1 MQTPTA
7 AKPMILEAKLAQAGQ
22 VLKSAPTVTATGEI
36 VVGAADRITMRMYA
50 GHVTSMIR
58 EGADL
63 IVVNAEGEV
72 IRLVG
77 FYEGVDPRQLLLMD
91 GEGGLVQMET
101 ARAITDGPMSVYST
115 GSTEEAPFEGLTGSG
130 GEVLG
135 AVAAGGIGAAAA
147 VIAGVGLVGG
157 VLLNDDDDDD
167 NPPGN
172 DDQPPPPPADT
183 TPPAAP
189 TGLTFNA
196 DGTKLSGTA
205 EANANVTV
213 RDAEG
218 KVIGTA
224 KAGADGKFEVSLTP
238 AQANGERVSVTAADA
253 AGNVSPPAN
262 ATAPDI
268 TAPAAAENLV
278 VSDAGQT
285 LTGEGEAGAKVE
297 VRGPDGTVIGTG
309 TVASDGTFSVD
320 LEPAQANGET
330 VSVVLA
336 DAAGNASG
344 PATVTAPDVTAP
356 EPAENLAV
364 NQDGNV
370 LSGEGEPGA
379 TVVVE
384 DELGSTIGTGT
395 VNADGTFT
403 VDLAPPQTNGQT
415 LSVVLADAAGNQS
428 QPASAMAPDAG
439 SETPLPP
446 IGQPELTIVGA
457 EEGID
462 ADELEAG
469 IVARVTIPAGGDV
482 GQTVTVSVMH
492 QGSFYEFEHVIQ
504 GDDIAFGYASVNL
517 GSNFVDGEYS
527 AIAFFSA
534 PDGRMGEYSER
545 VYFEIIAGDGN
556 YGDPLLGRPE
566 VSVPEAADGI
576 DEAEL
581 ADGVQVVV
589 QLGQGADVGVR
600 IVVTVQGGDSY
611 EHVLT
616 GDDIAT
622 GNVTVT
628 IPSAD
633 LAAGDYVVTAVMA
646 TATRTSDASSP
657 VNFTIPDFGVA
668 DVVSVTIDT
677 IAGDDIVNAVEASG
691 SVTITGQA
699 SGAGTFREGDTVEIT
714 TGGNTYRG
722 TVDADG
728 RWSVTVMGSDLT
740 GGTLQAVVKGTGS
753 DGVVRDGTGSRS
765 YGVDL
770 SPPSNAGPILII
782 ADAMDGMV
790 TKAELEDGLSA
801 EVLLPAGVSANDQ
814 IVLRITVGGDVREYV
829 HTLTSADVQ
838 NGSVTIDL
846 GSDYPDGQYTAEAV
860 LRDPS
865 GNLSPPSST
874 LRFEVDAINLEVG
887 TSAGTVSETD
897 LSVVAA
903 GQIGLQD
910 VQGAYTIA
918 LAGPSDAYTS
928 RGETIS
934 WQVGADGTL
943 TGSAGG
949 RLVVTATI
957 GQDGSYT
964 VRLHDGIDHAVGSD
978 SLVLPISVIV
988 TDSEG
993 TASGAINL
1001 TVQDGGPVVSAP
1013 VSLAPTQPGVVTG
1026 TLVTDMGLD
1035 GGYMQSVTVDG
1046 VVFNYNPSDGVSVS
1060 GTSPTVLSYTSDG
1073 ANLTV
1078 TTVRGETIQIDMTTG
1093 AYEVAVTGRGA
1104 EPVSHGGPHVAMAS
1118 AGGLLGLVNADVLGI
1133 IKLEQEQFFTA
1144 SDINNDL
1151 ATIEISYA
1159 SLVGTSGLRFV
1170 YDEKLAAELGIS
1182 VNQNT
1187 NSFLLFPNST
1197 ITITALNGGVLDN
1210 WKVNEFLGSLT
1221 LGGGLSDIG
1230 QLDLATSL
1238 SIKAID
1244 SQGNEAVKSDFK
1256 LADVSIG
1263 APALSAVLPE
1273 TYHSGTASG
1282 ETLTASTAV
1291 GGGALNNRLYGH
1303 GGNDRLEGGAGNDIL
1318 RGGEG
1323 NDTLL
1328 GGAGNDVLVGGTGVD
1343 TITGGEGIDVFR
1355 FERGDQQGLNGV
1367 PTDVMNDFNNASLAQ
1382 QGDVLDLA
1390 DMLQGEGAVGK
1401 SAGNLANYIHFELTA
1416 EGTLVHISSTGG
1428 YAGGFSASATDQRI
1442 LLKDVDLTAGFDSDV
1457 AIINDLLARNK
1468 LLVDAFATPAG
1479 ADNGDLLIVGDVVDG
1494 DGDKGQT
1501 SVAIDD
1507 DLIGAPGQNAAP
1519 EVGANALNVFSILG
1533 GGLLGFD
1540 LNTQDLLVG
1549 DADENLAKVELEY
1562 APTLAINPSP
1572 IGFAWDASLANAYGY
1587 EVRLTTSEGLLG
1599 VIAPR
1604 SRIEI
1609 VSRNGEP
1616 LDNEQINTFLA
1627 TVHVADQQGG
1637 PLSSSLISASLL
1649 NAITLSATDVWGASN
1664 TTVIGSFLD
1673 VNLLNSI
1680 NGPDGSNLGGL
1691 LARLDPENMGGQ
1703 LADWF
1708 DGDLST
1714 GLAQT
1719 RIAQLAQQAFETVKA
1734 GFEQSDVFDFALQI
1748 RDRFHDVMGRFDPRD
1763 VLGEIREHLEGKLN
1777 GGLLQQFFDHVSG
1790 RLGEVLQGGAL
1801 GQLGNIA
1808 EMFQLNKLI
1817 EFLNPNGLGDGLGT
1831 LLPTGDVAKW
1841 FDGDLSTGF
1850 AETRIGQLASAAFEA
1865 LQTGFENSD
1874 IYDFALQ
1881 IRDRFH
1887 DVMGRF
1893 DPRDVLGHIRE
1904 HLEGKLD
1911 GGLLDQFFD
1920 HVSGRLGDL
1929 LQGSGLGLLGNLTA
1943 LIDLRSIL
1951 DLGDLGGLNGLADL
1965 HNVLGG
1971 VIGGVTD
1978 TVGGLLGGGLL
1989 GGGLLGGLGDLT
2001 KLDSLLDLANLNVL
2015 GNLPGTVIGLV
2026 PNLTGGLLS
2035 GGVLGG
2041 LGQLLQLDDLLDFG
2055 NLGNVSALPN
2065 LLSGLTGNLL
2075 NGVLSDG
2082 ILSGLGDLTNLD
2094 NLDLGSVIDLGDLGS
2109 VTTLPSAIIELTG
2122 SLVDDLL
2129 PGNGLNLLDDLV
2141 DLDGLVDLGGLIDLG
2156 GLGGIG
2162 DLPGTV
2168 GGVVDNL
2175 LGGLGG
2181 NLSGFDD
2188 LKDMVDGLVEDV
2200 VGGWLPGGQGNAL
2213 APLGTALSPVF
2224 DSAGLM
2230 PVLQP
2235 LTDPLQDLLNP
2246 LG

>member
-50 GHVTSMIR
+50 GQVSSMIR
-58 EGADL
+58 EGNDL
-63 IVVNAEGEV
+63 IVINNDGEV
-72 IRLVG
+72 IRILG
-77 FYEGVDPRQLLLMD
+77 FYEGGQERQLLLMD
-91 GEGGLVQMET
+91 NEGGLVQMET
-101 ARAITDGPMSVYST
+101 ARAIADGPMPVYST
-115 GSTEEAPFEGLTGSG
+115 GVVELAPFEGLTGSEG
-130 GEVLG
+130 GLMG
-135 AVAAGGIGAAAA
+135 AIAGGGVGAAMAI
-147 VIAGVGLVGG
+147 VAGAGLVGAVVAIADDG
-157 VLLNDDDDDD
+157 DDNPRDIDDDDP
-167 NPPGN
+167 NPNPN
-172 DDQPPPPPADT
+172 PNPDT

-189 TGLTFNA
+189 TGLTFNV
-196 DGTKLSGTA
+196 DGTKLSGNA
-205 EANANVTV
+205 EPNSTVTV
-213 RDAEG
+213 RDADG
-218 KVIGTA
+218 KVIGTG
-224 KAGADGKFEVSLTP
+224 KAGADGKFEVSLSP

-262 ATAPDI
+262 ATALDI
-268 TAPAAAENLV
+268 TAPDAPKNLDV
-278 VSDAGQT
+278 NDEGTV
-285 LTGEGEAGAKVE
+285 LTGEGEPGAKVE
-297 VRGPDGTVIGTG
+297 VRGANGSVIGSGTVGN
-309 TVASDGTFSVD
+309 DGKFTINLQPAQTEGQTLQVD
-320 LEPAQANGET
+320 LT
-330 VSVVLA
+330 
-336 DAAGNASG
+336 DAAGNTSAPAS
-344 PATVTAPDVTAP
+344 TLAPDLSAI
-356 EPAENLAV
+356 E
-364 NQDGNV
+364 DGR
-370 LSGEGEPGA
+370 P
-379 TVVVE
+379 T
-384 DELGSTIGTGT
+384 
-395 VNADGTFT
+395 
-403 VDLAPPQTNGQT
+403 
-415 LSVVLADAAGNQS
+415 
-428 QPASAMAPDAG
+428 
-439 SETPLPP
+439 
-446 IGQPELTIVGA
+446 
-457 EEGID
+457 
-462 ADELEAG
+462 
-469 IVARVTIPAGGDV
+469 VTIPEAEGG
-482 GQTVTVSVMH
+482 
-492 QGSFYEFEHVIQ
+492 
-504 GDDIAFGYASVNL
+504 
-517 GSNFVDGEYS
+517 VD
-527 AIAFFSA
+527 
-534 PDGRMGEYSER
+534 PD
-545 VYFEIIAGDGN
+545 
-556 YGDPLLGRPE
+556 
-566 VSVPEAADGI
+566 
-576 DEAEL
+576 EL
-581 ADGVQVVV
+581 ADGVQVNVT
-589 QLGQGADVGVR
+589 LPNGSDVGGKV
-600 IVVTVQGGDSY
+600 VVTVAGLGEFEHTLTAADIAAGRVVVDLPNTLNLGSYSVTAVVSNAAGDSSRPSAPVVFNVVQGDNGGGGD
-611 EHVLT
+611 T
-616 GDDIAT
+616 A
-622 GNVTVT
+622 TVT
-628 IPSAD
+628 I
-633 LAAGDYVVTAVMA
+633 
-646 TATRTSDASSP
+646 
-657 VNFTIPDFGVA
+657 
-668 DVVSVTIDT
+668 DV
-677 IAGDDIVNAVEASG
+677 IAGDDIVNIVESQG
-691 SVTITGQA
+691 SVLVTGKV
-699 SGAGTFREGDTVEIT
+699 SGQTLFAEGDIVEIT
-714 TGGNTYRG
+714 TNGNTYRG
-722 TVDADG
+722 TVQADG
-728 RWSVTVMGSDLT
+728 TWSVSVRGSDLI
-740 GGTLQAVVKGTGS
+740 GGTLTAVVKATGPDGIRDAIGT
-753 DGVVRDGTGSRS
+753 RD
-765 YGVDL
+765 YAQDL
-770 SPPSNAGPILII
+770 VPPSNAGPVLTIP
-782 ADAMDGMV
+782 DAMDGVV
-790 TKAELEDGLSA
+790 TKAELDDGLTA
-801 EVLLPAGVSANDQ
+801 EIILPVGVAANDQ
-814 IVLRITVGGDVREYV
+814 IVLRVTVGGEVREFV
-829 HTLTSADVQ
+829 HTLTAADVQ
-838 NGSVTIDL
+838 NGRVNIDL
-846 GSDYPDGQYTAEAV
+846 GDDYTDGQYTAEAFM
-860 LRDPS
+860 RDPA
-865 GNLSPPSST
+865 GNISPPSST
-874 LRFEVDAINLEVG
+874 LRFEVDAINLEVS
-887 TSAGTVSETD
+887 TSTGTVSEED
-897 LSVVAA
+897 ISVIAS
-903 GQIGLQD
+903 GQIAVQD
-910 VQGAYTIA
+910 ATGNYTIA
-918 LAGPSDAYTS
+918 LAGPTEGYTS
-928 RGETIS
+928 RGEAIT
-934 WQVGADGTL
+934 WQVGANGTL
-943 TGSAGG
+943 TGTAGG
-949 RLVVTATI
+949 RVVVTATI
-957 GQDGSYT
+957 AQNGSYT
-964 VRLHDGIDHAVGSD
+964 VRLHDGIDHTVGSD

-993 TASGAINL
+993 TASGALNL

-1104 EPVSHGGPHVAMAS
+1104 EPVSQGGPHVAMAS

-1159 SLVGTSGLRFV
+1159 SLVGTSGLRFA

-1210 WKVNEFLGSLT
+1210 WKLNEFLGSLT
-1221 LGGGLSDIG
+1221 LGDGLSDIG

-1328 GGAGNDVLVGGTGVD
+1328 GGAGNDVLVGGTGAD
-1343 TITGGEGIDVFR
+1343 TMTGGEGIDVFR

-1367 PTDVMNDFNNASLAQ
+1367 PTDVINDFNNASLAQ

-1507 DLIGAPGQNAAP
+1507 DLIGVPGQNAAP

-1533 GGLLGFD
+1533 GGLFGFD

-1680 NGPDGSNLGGL
+1680 NGPDGSNVGGL

-1703 LADWF
+1703 LA
-1708 DGDLST
+1708 
-1714 GLAQT
+1714 
-1719 RIAQLAQQAFETVKA
+1719 
-1734 GFEQSDVFDFALQI
+1734 
-1748 RDRFHDVMGRFDPRD
+1748 
-1763 VLGEIREHLEGKLN
+1763 
-1777 GGLLQQFFDHVSG
+1777 
-1790 RLGEVLQGGAL
+1790 
-1801 GQLGNIA
+1801 
-1808 EMFQLNKLI
+1808 
-1817 EFLNPNGLGDGLGT
+1817 
-1831 LLPTGDVAKW
+1831 
-1841 FDGDLSTGF
+1841 
-1850 AETRIGQLASAAFEA
+1850 
-1865 LQTGFENSD
+1865 
-1874 IYDFALQ
+1874 
-1881 IRDRFH
+1881 
-1887 DVMGRF
+1887 
-1893 DPRDVLGHIRE
+1893 
-1904 HLEGKLD
+1904 
-1911 GGLLDQFFD
+1911 
-1920 HVSGRLGDL
+1920 
-1929 LQGSGLGLLGNLTA
+1929 
-1943 LIDLRSIL
+1943 
-1951 DLGDLGGLNGLADL
+1951 
-1965 HNVLGG
+1965 
-1971 VIGGVTD
+1971 
-1978 TVGGLLGGGLL
+1978 
-1989 GGGLLGGLGDLT
+1989 
-2001 KLDSLLDLANLNVL
+2001 
-2015 GNLPGTVIGLV
+2015 
-2026 PNLTGGLLS
+2026 
-2035 GGVLGG
+2035 
-2041 LGQLLQLDDLLDFG
+2041 
-2055 NLGNVSALPN
+2055 
-2065 LLSGLTGNLL
+2065 
-2075 NGVLSDG
+2075 
-2082 ILSGLGDLTNLD
+2082 
-2094 NLDLGSVIDLGDLGS
+2094 
-2109 VTTLPSAIIELTG
+2109 
-2122 SLVDDLL
+2122 
-2129 PGNGLNLLDDLV
+2129 DDLV

-2168 GGVVDNL
+2168 GGGVDNL